1 MVTHTGAPHATIV
14 TASATSKTDRMQS
27 RLGISLLAKIAQQHS
42 HFWRDKQVRRLDQKD
57 RQRHRWLRRRS

>member
-27 RLGISLLAKIAQQHS
+27 RLGISLLAKIG
-42 HFWRDKQVRRLDQKD
+42 
-57 RQRHRWLRRRS
+57 